1 MTKKAIALFIFLFAL
16 IFMRTYFICLIIA
29 IIFLLTREKKTPK
42 IEQKPQKR
50 RIPEQETFNRDE
62 FQATLAEVENLIDEN
77 RQIRAEADLR
87 QFINRND
94 VTKEEL
100 AEYMFNQRRWDGV
113 YERHVQMEEISKVCN
128 ITPNDIEWVEESL
141 KGKCCIVRSE
151 EARAILDY
159 QKEQS
164 RLENEKIIRET
175 MSRLQREKDILDIYD
190 DDVKQMMLDSSYD
203 LINFCKENLKKCDY
217 DTWLKEH
224 GYGQNY

>member
-1 MTKKAIALFIFLFAL
+1 MSRKTTALLILLFIFFL
-16 IFMRTYFICLIIA
+16 IDAYIMCA
-29 IIFLLTREKKTPK
+29 IICIIILCSGEKKTPK

-77 RQIRAEADLR
+77 RQIRAETDLR

-100 AEYMFNQRRWDGV
+100 AEYMFNQRRWDGA

-128 ITPNDIEWVEESL
+128 ITSEDIDWIEKSL

-164 RLENEKIIRET
+164 RLENERIIRET

-190 DDVKQMMLDSSYD
+190 DDVKQMMLESSYN
-203 LINFCKENLKKCDY
+203 LINSCKESLKSCDY